1 MFRRLDNAKTLT
13 INQMKIIAA
22 AIVGDMLEFF
32 DYYLIA
38 FVLAFI
44 IKPWHLT
51 FGESAIILTSSGFGA
66 ILGAFIWGRIADL
79 IGRRKVFIGTVPRS
93 GRPSCAQPA
102 WVRPTVLGGS
112 ARSSAPSAWR

>member
-1 MFRRLDNAKTLT
+1 MFRRLDDAKTLT

-22 AIVGDMLEFF
+22 AIVGDMLAFF

-51 FGESAIILTSSGFGA
+51 FG
-66 ILGAFIWGRIADL
+66 
-79 IGRRKVFIGTVPRS
+79 
-93 GRPSCAQPA
+93 
-102 WVRPTVLGGS
+102 GS